1 LSGGKAKGKQQVK
14 SSLFK
19 VQSFEGSYQD
29 SVVGYQDSVVR
40 YQGKRQKIG

>member
-19 VQSFEGSYQD
+19 VQSFEGSYT
-29 SVVGYQDSVVR
+29 VVF
-40 YQGKRQKIG
+40 